1 MTERQRAKRDGR
13 CRIDMQRAKH
23 NGDGCVICRS
33 TITSTPDWT
42 APAALVLVLALPC
55 ARPTDCRSAAASA
68 ANHLQKTS
76 DIVRAA
82 VGCNGGLGR
91 SQITPA
97 NEMSSR
103 SMQTVYAHTV
113 EETDQ
118 SDVVIVWYLPGQV

>member
-55 ARPTDCRSAAASA
+55 ARPTACPSAAPPPINRESY
-68 ANHLQKTS
+68 
-76 DIVRAA
+76 RAESKFQ
-82 VGCNGGLGR
+82 NRYDLDR
-91 SQITPA
+91 
-97 NEMSSR
+97 R
-103 SMQTVYAHTV
+103 
-113 EETDQ
+113 
-118 SDVVIVWYLPGQV
+118 